1 MANKAFHIRV
11 KVTTN
16 KTFYLKGVCVSESKK
31 KATEYVE
38 TAVDKWLSALK
49 KDDNRKIEIVEC
61 KELRTDFLMSTN
73 SKNDS
78 K

>member
-1 MANKAFHIRV
+1 MKDKAFHIRV

-31 KATEYVE
+31 KASEYVVTE
-38 TAVDKWLSALK
+38 VDKWLSASTK
-49 KDDNRKIEIVEC
+49 QNNRKIEIVEC

-73 SKNDS
+73 NK
-78 K
+78 